1 MEVHHPCSQRGV
13 SQVSNISVN
22 TITDA
27 SGGSTASIN
36 GLTPQASNMQPY
48 NLIINGAMTV
58 AQRGTSAVS
67 LGVTSGYQTV
77 DRWQIN
83 TGGTAT
89 AGRLTM
95 SQDSDAPEGFGSCV
109 KLACTTADTSI
120 AADENLRIATVLE
133 GQNLQAFK
141 KGTAN
146 AESMTLS
153 FYVKGNASATYVIEL
168 YDSNNARHICST
180 FSVTTSW
187 ERVTVTFAGDT
198 SGTFNNDNG
207 GSLRLHL
214 WLHSGSNYNS
224 GTLATAW
231 AANNQVNRAVGADSF
246 YDSTNRTFYITGVQ
260 LEVGPTASSFAH
272 ENYSD
277 TLRKCQRYFVNTTE
291 IAVMSNIAT
300 QYLSTT
306 TRLNPVPMRT
316 TPSLSISGTW
326 TFNPFFGSPATSGN
340 TPTLQRNLND
350 NFIINWDAGA
360 STGTMAFGEVY
371 NATLS
376 IIAEL

>member
-1 MEVHHPCSQRGV
+1 M
-13 SQVSNISVN
+13 SNLSVN

-36 GLTPQASNMQPY
+36 GLTPQASNMQPF
-48 NLIINGAMTV
+48 NRIINGAMTV
-58 AQRGTSAVS
+58 DQRNAGASQATSADF
-67 LGVTSGYQTV
+67 GAYTTDRFYARHVTDG
-77 DRWQIN
+77 
-83 TGGTAT
+83 A
-89 AGRLTM
+89 LTF
-95 SQDSDAPEGFGSCV
+95 QQVTDAPTGFINSLKITV
-109 KLACTTADTSI
+109 TTADSSI
-120 AADENLRIATVLE
+120 ASTQRAWVAQYIE
-133 GQNLQAFK
+133 GLNVSDLAW
-141 KGTAN
+141 GTASAIN
-146 AESMTLS
+146 VTLS
-153 FYVKGNASATYVIEL
+153 FWVKS
-168 YDSNNARHICST
+168 
-180 FSVTTSW
+180 SVTGIYCCSIINSANNRGHPVNYTINSVNTW
-187 ERVTVTFAGDT
+187 EQKTVTISGDT
-198 SGTFNNDNG
+198 SGTWLTTNG
-207 GSLRLHL
+207 IGLRVYFPVTAGTYYQGTNSAWNASEAMCTSSQTNLMAT
-214 WLHSGSNYNS
+214 SG
-224 GTLATAW
+224 A
-231 AANNQVNRAVGADSF
+231 
-246 YDSTNRTFYITGVQ
+246 TFYITGVQ
-260 LEVGPTASSFAH
+260 LEAGSSASSFAH

-306 TRLNPVPMRT
+306 TRLNPVPMRA

-326 TFNPFFGSPATSGN
+326 TFNPFFGSPSTSGN